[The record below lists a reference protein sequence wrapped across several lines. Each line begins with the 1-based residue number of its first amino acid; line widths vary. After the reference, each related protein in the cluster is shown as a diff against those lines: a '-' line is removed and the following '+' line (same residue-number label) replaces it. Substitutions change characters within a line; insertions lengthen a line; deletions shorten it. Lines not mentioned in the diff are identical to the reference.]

1 MDRVWSLDEANEK
14 LGELR
19 ERLPRIREARR
30 VLLASGR
37 KVAAHAPA
45 NGGGEEGAEVFEAT
59 RVLRTELEVLSA
71 EGIILRDAD
80 TGLVDFPSEHE
91 DRIVYL
97 CWKLGE
103 DEVAHWHEVDAGM
116 AGRKPL

>member
-1 MDRVWSLDEANEK
+1 MDRVWTLEEANAK
-14 LGELR
+14 LGDLR

-30 VLLASGR
+30 TLLASGR
-37 KVAAHAPA
+37 KVAGRAGR
-45 NGGGEEGAEVFEAT
+45 NGGGAEGGAVFEAT
-59 RVLRTELEVLSA
+59 RLLRTELEGLSA
-71 EGIILRDAD
+71 GGIILRDAD
-80 TGLVDFPSEHE
+80 SGLVDFPSDREG
-91 DRIVYL
+91 RIVYL

>member
-1 MDRVWSLDEANEK
+1 MDRVWTLDEANAK
-14 LGELR
+14 LDELR

-30 VLLASGR
+30 TLLASGR
-37 KVAAHAPA
+37 KVAGRAGG
-45 NGGGEEGAEVFEAT
+45 NGGGVEGGAVFEAT
-59 RVLRTELEVLSA
+59 RDLRTELESLSA

-80 TGLVDFPSEHE
+80 TGLIDFPSERE

-103 DEVAHWHEVDAGM
+103 ETIAHWHEVDAGM

>member
-1 MDRVWSLDEANEK
+1 MDRVWSLDEANAK
-14 LGELR
+14 LDDLR
-19 ERLPRIREARR
+19 ERLPRIRDARGT
-30 VLLASGR
+30 LLASGR

-59 RVLRTELEVLSA
+59 RVLRAELEALSA
-71 EGIILRDAD
+71 EGIILRDAES
-80 TGLVDFPSEHE
+80 GLVDFPSERE
-91 DRIVYL
+91 GQTVFL

-103 DEVAHWHEVDAGM
+103 DQVAHWHEVDAGM